1 MGSDGKG
8 KKEKSIV
15 ELDDP
20 LESGVIPVPTVKPP
34 ADDEPFR
41 ERQITYVDDDLT
53 EQARIASVLIESVPP
68 RDDASES
75 VRIRTRLFPLDRIPT
90 LAKSI
95 DELPA
100 DLREPRTAFVLG
112 FIDGVLPL
120 ETIIEVTGLP
130 EPETISILERL
141 IAQGAVIF
149 PNRT

>member
-1 MGSDGKG
+1 MGSDGQG
-8 KKEKSIV
+8 KKKDV
-15 ELDDP
+15 LELDDP

-34 ADDEPFR
+34 ADVEPMR
-41 ERQITYVDDDLT
+41 ENQITYVDDDLT
-53 EQARIASVLIESVPP
+53 EQARLASVLIESVPP
-68 RDDASES
+68 RDDASE
-75 VRIRTRLFPLDRIPT
+75 IRTRVSPLEPLDRVPT

-100 DLREPRTAFVLG
+100 DLKEPRTAFVLG

-130 EPETISILERL
+130 EAETVSILERL

-149 PNRT
+149 PPRR

>member
-8 KKEKSIV
+8 KKKEV
-15 ELDDP
+15 VDLDDP

-34 ADDEPFR
+34 SDDEPMR
-41 ERQITYVDDDLT
+41 ERQITYVDDEIT
-53 EQARIASVLIESVPP
+53 EQARIASVLLESVPP
-68 RDDASES
+68 SGDASE
-75 VRIRTRLFPLDRIPT
+75 IRTRLSPLDRIPT

-130 EPETISILERL
+130 EPETLSILERL

-149 PNRT
+149 PKRR